1 MQHAFSFERM
11 LNALDGGILATDS
24 QGIIVWANA
33 ACSSLL
39 GLPGTRLQGMAAQD
53 ASALV
58 GDAVTRCLEHREPTQ
73 ACPGAEHSEE
83 LLLAA
88 YPLLDGEKTTGVVV
102 TVTAAAQS
110 PSGGKDAQGLSALA
124 PSFATVFNCV
134 SDGIWICDGSGLIL
148 SINSASQRLNSIRAA
163 DFVGKNVSCIVQEGL
178 VDRSVTL
185 DVLRTQHQASLIQYI
200 KKTGKQLL
208 VTGTPAFDDE
218 GGLSMVVV
226 NERDITEL
234 NTLRTGLENA
244 RQVQEGYRR
253 ELAELSMLELG
264 IKDVVAESP
273 QMRQVIN
280 SMIKLAS
287 MNASQILILGESG
300 TGKGL
305 LAKFLH
311 KQSPRAQKPFIQ
323 INCPALPE
331 NLFEAELFGYEKGA
345 FTGAREQG
353 KVGLI
358 ELAQGGTLFLDEIG
372 DIPMAVQAKLLKYL
386 DDHEFLRLG
395 GNTPRRVECAVVAAT
410 NQDLDRLIAK
420 RLFRQDLF
428 YRLNTFT
435 VSIPPL
441 RERREDIFG
450 LINHYLAH
458 FNEKFGVQKRLSL
471 KAVRLLEGHD
481 YPGNVRELV
490 GILQKS
496 FVMSENGDLTSAIEE
511 ALPGRMSPSRSKS
524 FLSPRTLDEEVD
536 EAVSAALGKAHAI
549 CRTTREMAKYL
560 GVSQATIVRKLHK
573 YGLAP
578 K

>member
-1 MQHAFSFERM
+1 M
-11 LNALDGGILATDS
+11 LDALGGGLLAVDG
-24 QGIIVWANA
+24 QGVVVWANSA
-33 ACSSLL
+33 AGELL
-39 GLPGTRLQGMAAQD
+39 GAGPDGLEGMAAQELG
-53 ASALV
+53 ALL
-58 GDAVTRCLEHREPTQ
+58 GALAGQCLESRQSARGRLASGPS
-73 ACPGAEHSEE
+73 GAME
-83 LLLAA
+83 LAA
-88 YPLLDGEKTTGVVV
+88 FPMAGQDGAAGVVV
-102 TVTAAAQS
+102 TLAPAAQS
-110 PSGGKDAQGLSALA
+110 SGEGLGAQGLPGLTR
-124 PSFATVFNCV
+124 SFSTVFNCV
-134 SDGIWICDGSGLIL
+134 SDGIWICDGSGTIL
-148 SINSASQRLNSIRAA
+148 GINSASQRLNSIRAA
-163 DFVGKNVSCIVQEGL
+163 DFVGKNVSCIVKEGL

-208 VTGTPAFDDE
+208 VTGTPAFDDA

-273 QMRQVIN
+273 QMRQVVN
-280 SMIKLAS
+280 SMIKLAC

-311 KQSPRAQKPFIQ
+311 KQSPRAEKPFIQ

-331 NLFEAELFGYEKGA
+331 SLFEAELFGYEKGA

-420 RLFRQDLF
+420 RHFRQDLF

-435 VSIPPL
+435 VGIPPL

-458 FNEKFGVQKRLSL
+458 FNEKFGVKKRLSL
-471 KAVRLLEGHD
+471 KAVRLLESHD

-490 GILQKS
+490 GILQKA
-496 FVMSENGDLTSAIEE
+496 FVMSEGDDLTGAIEE
-511 ALPGRMSPSRSKS
+511 ALSGRMDGSRPKRPQ
-524 FLSPRTLDEEVD
+524 SPRTLDEEVD
-536 EAVSAALGKAHAI
+536 EAVSAALGKAFAI
-549 CRTTREMAKYL
+549 CRTTREMARYL
-560 GVSQATIVRKLHK
+560 GVSQATIVRKMQR
-573 YGLAP
+573 YGLSP
-578 K
+578 DDSHLNQK